1 MAKKIHPMNK
11 LNFVREVISYDVF
24 NSNDLDAVAIL
35 QDLIDSAKK
44 DMVAYRVK
52 QMDKDARKRGEKIA
66 NRQEVI
72 DLMLSKFTLD
82 QNDIYSDVARE
93 LGVKL

>member
-11 LNFVREVISYDVF
+11 LNFVREVISSDVF

>member
-1 MAKKIHPMNK
+1 MAKKINPINK
-11 LNFVREVISYDVF
+11 LDFVRQIISADVF
-24 NSNDLDAVAIL
+24 NSEDYDCVAIL